1 MKTKE
6 EVIADFWEEDRKYK
20 ELIQEYAGNE
30 LALGEADW
38 MYQEGVRV
46 DEIARTLKE
55 SWSGTGEDVVQVTN

>member
-20 ELIQEYAGNE
+20 ELIQGYMGNQQA
-30 LALGEADW
+30 LAEADW

-46 DEIARTLKE
+46 DEIKRTLEE
-55 SWSGTGEDVVQVTN
+55 SWSGTDEDVEQGSN